1 MVQLSHP
8 YMTTGKTIALTRRTF
23 VGKEMSLLCIV
34 LSRLVIARFIFGRNL
49 LRLSHTRP
57 VLVAGVHDMRVFI
70 QLCSCFSEGYPD
82 NDFKVS
88 I

>member
-8 YMTTGKTIALTRRTF
+8 YMTTGKTIALTRWTF
-23 VGKEMSLLCIV
+23 VDKVMSLLFIM

-49 LRLSHTRP
+49 LRLLHTCP
-57 VLVAGVHDMRVFI
+57 VPVAGVHDMRVSI
-70 QLCSCFSEGYPD
+70 QLCLCFSESYPD
-82 NDFKVS
+82 NYFKVC